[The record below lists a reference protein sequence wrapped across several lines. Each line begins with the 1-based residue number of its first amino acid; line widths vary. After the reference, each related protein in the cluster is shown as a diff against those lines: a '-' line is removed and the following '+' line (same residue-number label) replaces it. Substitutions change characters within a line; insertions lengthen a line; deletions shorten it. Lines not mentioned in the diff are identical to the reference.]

1 MTCRKISIVLV
12 QIHEMLDQLEFG
24 KWLYHD
30 LHITSNNSLSS
41 LTLYFNSIISKEEQ
55 LYKRSKSHIHFPD
68 PSITIMADNKSMFY
82 YRGHRQD
89 QTQKSEYARKR
100 DDIVAI
106 IDLEKGTLVSVSC
119 MIQETSKR
127 LHTILARSPF
137 SSVASSLSSR
147 ST

>member
-89 QTQKSEYARKR
+89 QTQKS
-100 DDIVAI
+100 DIVAT
-106 IDLEKGTLVSVSC
+106 IDLAKGTLVSVSC

-137 SSVASSLSSR
+137 CSVASSLSSR